1 MRTLLFI
8 TLLAACSKS
17 NPYYCPGHPDD
28 NCLVDADINA
38 PQGCTASEQCTN
50 PAKPLCDTSAKVCVA
65 CTAGDIG
72 ACGGTTPVC
81 SSANTCTA
89 RTENAQC
96 DSAVCL
102 GDGSCADVA
111 QVAYVSAT
119 GDDTAACT
127 QSAPCKT
134 IVGAAAK
141 QPYVKVMTDLDEAV
155 VLNNAT
161 VTIVGDGATAVRRM
175 ATVGAIFDIRG
186 TSTVTLRNLVVREG
200 LGGTGHGILVSPGE
214 PVNLT
219 LDRVGVIANTGIGIV
234 ALGSGTLTMSRCVV
248 STNMAGGAKLE
259 SSYDVSNSVFVRNG
273 GAGSNFGGL
282 FLNNS
287 NGVTSFKFNTVA
299 NNVAANPPQ
308 GMTCVSP
315 IVGSST
321 IISANDV
328 SANCQLEYSLFDPS
342 ATVSGTNR
350 AGDPMFRSVDANAPL
365 AAAYYRI
372 QAASA
377 AIDGADPAS
386 TMATDIDGD
395 TRPQGNAPDIGADEA
410 MP

>member
-89 RTENAQC
+89 CTENAQC

-161 VTIVGDGATAVRRM
+161 VTIVGDGATAVRRS
-175 ATVGAIFDIRG
+175 TVGPIFDIRG
-186 TSTVTLRNLVVREG
+186 TSTVTIRDLTIREANGTTTGSGLLVG
-200 LGGTGHGILVSPGE
+200 FGE
-214 PVNLT
+214 PVDLT
-219 LDRVGVIANTGIGIV
+219 LDRVSLVQNTALGLVVQGGNLRVSRSVIATNKSGGALV
-234 ALGSGTLTMSRCVV
+234 AAKFDIENSLFVVNGGVAGTYPGLTLTPSP
-248 STNMAGGAKLE
+248 
-259 SSYDVSNSVFVRNG
+259 
-273 GAGSNFGGL
+273 GS
-282 FLNNS
+282 
-287 NGVTSFKFNTVA
+287 SFKFNTVA
-299 NNVAANPPQ
+299 NNDATMGPKGISCTQP
-308 GMTCVSP
+308 VS
-315 IVGSST
+315 GSNT
-321 IISANDV
+321 ILSGNDIGT
-328 SANCQLEYSLFDPS
+328 SCAFEYSLFD
-342 ATVSGTNR
+342 ANVTVSGTNR
-350 AGDPMFRSVDANAPL
+350 NGDPMFKNTNVTDPR
-365 AAAYYRI
+365 AADFYRI